1 VNTTV
6 LLVEDFPLVR
16 EGLAAALRHDPAIDV
31 VGLAADAREGLD
43 LARQL
48 KPDVVVLDLGLP
60 EGGGIALL
68 ERLREDLPDAGKLVV
83 TASEKAETLLD
94 AVAAGANGYLTKR
107 TTRDEPI
114 QAVITVHGG
123 GSVITPT
130 LAGHLL
136 RDYAHA
142 QRGEP
147 SRVRPLLTSR
157 EHELLRL
164 VAQGHT
170 DRQIASML
178 YISPRTVQNHLTRI
192 REKTGAAAAPRAGA
206 LGDKSHGR
214 LSKPTDGPC
223 KTPRTSSSSFVPAST
238 TRRCRRSS

>member
-1 VNTTV
+1 LNIKV
-6 LLVEDFPLVR
+6 LLVEDYPLVR
-16 EGLAAALRHDPAIDV
+16 EGLAAALRHDPGIDV

-48 KPDVVVLDLGLP
+48 EPDVVVLDLGLP
-60 EGGGIALL
+60 EGGGLALL
-68 ERLREDLPDAGKLVV
+68 EWLREDLPDAGKLVV

-107 TTRDEPI
+107 TTRDELI
-114 QAVITVHGG
+114 HAVITVHGG
-123 GSVITPT
+123 GSVITPM

-136 RDYAHA
+136 RDYANS

-147 SRVRPLLTSR
+147 SKVRPLLTSR

-170 DRQIASML
+170 DKQIAAML

-192 REKTGAAAAPRAGA
+192 REKTGLRRRPELVRWA
-206 LGDKSHGR
+206 
-214 LSKPTDGPC
+214 TDHM
-223 KTPRTSSSSFVPAST
+223 VA
-238 TRRCRRSS
+238 